1 MAVTRRTLAYGLT
14 ANVVVLGVVS
24 LFTDISSEMILP
36 ILPFFLTQVLLAN
49 ALILGLVEGLSE
61 SVVSFMKIFSG
72 RLSDA
77 AGKRKRFVATGYG
90 LSTAMKVLFPFA
102 GSWPEFLGM
111 RVLER
116 TGKGIR
122 DAPRDALLTESTP
135 AETRGKAFGF
145 HRSMDTS
152 GAIAGPIV
160 TLVLLTTVGAAMT
173 VEGSYRMILFLAAI
187 PAVISVLIVMFV
199 KEPAR
204 EPSPAKPLRIT
215 FRGIPRP
222 LLVFIGIASLFSL
235 ADFSYAFL
243 LLRAVQQ
250 SATQQ
255 AIVQAILLYVLF
267 NIVYAANAF
276 PAGIL
281 SDRVGRKPV
290 VLVGYVLFV
299 AMAVLLAV
307 SVELIVLIV
316 MFVKEPTREPSPPKP
331 LRVTFRGVP
340 RPLLVFIGIA
350 SLFSLADFSYA
361 FLLLRAVPQSGT
373 QQAIVQA
380 ILLYVLFNIVYAANA
395 FPAGILS
402 DRVGRKPV
410 VLVGYV
416 LFVAMAVLLAVST
429 ELIVLIVG
437 FVLYGLAYGM
447 AEGTQRALVADFAPP
462 EIKATVLGAYHTS
475 VGVVKLA
482 SGLVAGFLWV
492 AVSPSATFAFGAVLA
507 SASAV
512 ALSLWHP
519 TVTS

>member
-1 MAVTRRTLAYGLT
+1 MAAARRTLAYGLT

-24 LFTDISSEMILP
+24 LFTDISSEMIVP

-49 ALILGLVEGLSE
+49 ALIVGLVEGLSD

-102 GSWPEFLGM
+102 QSWPEFLGM

-160 TLVLLTTVGAAMT
+160 TLLLLTTVGAAMT
-173 VEGSYRMILFLAAI
+173 VESAYRMVLLLAAF

-204 EPSPAKPLRIT
+204 EPSPPKPLRVA

-222 LLVFIGIASLFSL
+222 LLVFIGIASVFSL

-243 LLRAVQQ
+243 LLRAVPQ
-250 SATQQ
+250 SGSPQ

-267 NIVYAANAF
+267 NVVYAANAF

-290 VLVGYVLFV
+290 VLL
-299 AMAVLLAV
+299 
-307 SVELIVLIV
+307 
-316 MFVKEPTREPSPPKP
+316 
-331 LRVTFRGVP
+331 
-340 RPLLVFIGIA
+340 
-350 SLFSLADFSYA
+350 
-361 FLLLRAVPQSGT
+361 
-373 QQAIVQA
+373 
-380 ILLYVLFNIVYAANA
+380 
-395 FPAGILS
+395 
-402 DRVGRKPV
+402 
-410 VLVGYV
+410 GYV

-462 EIKATVLGAYHTS
+462 ETKATVLGAYHTS

-512 ALSLWHP
+512 ALSLWRP
-519 TVTS
+519 AVTS

>member
-1 MAVTRRTLAYGLT
+1 MAVTRRNLAYGLT

-49 ALILGLVEGLSE
+49 VLILGLVEGLSE

-72 RLSDA
+72 RLSDV

-102 GSWPEFLGM
+102 QSWPEFLGM

-160 TLVLLTTVGAAMT
+160 TLLLLTTVGAT
-173 VEGSYRMILFLAAI
+173 YRMVLLLAAI
-187 PAVISVLIVMFV
+187 PAVISVLIVMLV
-199 KEPAR
+199 KEPA
-204 EPSPAKPLRIT
+204 
-215 FRGIPRP
+215 
-222 LLVFIGIASLFSL
+222 
-235 ADFSYAFL
+235 
-243 LLRAVQQ
+243 
-250 SATQQ
+250 
-255 AIVQAILLYVLF
+255 
-267 NIVYAANAF
+267 
-276 PAGIL
+276 
-281 SDRVGRKPV
+281 
-290 VLVGYVLFV
+290 
-299 AMAVLLAV
+299 
-307 SVELIVLIV
+307 
-316 MFVKEPTREPSPPKP
+316 REPSPPKP
-331 LRVTFRGVP
+331 LRVTFRGIP

-416 LFVAMAVLLAVST
+416 LFVGMAVLLAVST
-429 ELIVLIVG
+429 ALIVLIVG

-447 AEGTQRALVADFAPP
+447 AEKTQRALVADFAPP

-519 TVTS
+519 TVTF

>member
-1 MAVTRRTLAYGLT
+1 MAVTRRNLAYGLT

-49 ALILGLVEGLSE
+49 VLILGLVEGLSE

-72 RLSDA
+72 RLSDV

-102 GSWPEFLGM
+102 QSWPEFLGM

-152 GAIAGPIV
+152 GA
-160 TLVLLTTVGAAMT
+160 TYRMVLL
-173 VEGSYRMILFLAAI
+173 LAAI
-187 PAVISVLIVMFV
+187 PAVISVLIVMLV
-199 KEPAR
+199 KEPA
-204 EPSPAKPLRIT
+204 
-215 FRGIPRP
+215 
-222 LLVFIGIASLFSL
+222 
-235 ADFSYAFL
+235 
-243 LLRAVQQ
+243 
-250 SATQQ
+250 
-255 AIVQAILLYVLF
+255 
-267 NIVYAANAF
+267 
-276 PAGIL
+276 
-281 SDRVGRKPV
+281 
-290 VLVGYVLFV
+290 
-299 AMAVLLAV
+299 
-307 SVELIVLIV
+307 
-316 MFVKEPTREPSPPKP
+316 REPSPPKP
-331 LRVTFRGVP
+331 LRVTFRGIP

-416 LFVAMAVLLAVST
+416 LFVAMAVLLAAST
-429 ELIVLIVG
+429 ALIVLIVG
-437 FVLYGLAYGM
+437 FVLYGFAYGM

-519 TVTS
+519 TVTF

>member
-102 GSWPEFLGM
+102 QSWPEFLGM

-173 VEGSYRMILFLAAI
+173 VEGSYRMILLLAAI

-204 EPSPAKPLRIT
+204 ESSPPKPLRVT

-243 LLRAVQQ
+243 LLRAVPQ
-250 SATQQ
+250 SGTPQ
-255 AIVQAILLYVLF
+255 AIVQVILLYVLF

-299 AMAVLLAV
+299 GMAVLLA
-307 SVELIVLIV
+307 
-316 MFVKEPTREPSPPKP
+316 
-331 LRVTFRGVP
+331 
-340 RPLLVFIGIA
+340 
-350 SLFSLADFSYA
+350 
-361 FLLLRAVPQSGT
+361 
-373 QQAIVQA
+373 
-380 ILLYVLFNIVYAANA
+380 
-395 FPAGILS
+395 LS
-402 DRVGRKPV
+402 T
-410 VLVGYV
+410 
-416 LFVAMAVLLAVST
+416 A
-429 ELIVLIVG
+429 LIVLIVG

-512 ALSLWHP
+512 ALSFWRP